1 MNGSANGGADLAA
14 ISAITPHICIRELEK
29 ISILS
34 LVNIR
39 SASRGALGNLPRRR
53 SRCSGLPVTR
63 RRPKTSRETRRFPRL
78 KRRSGSPTTWPLFK
92 FVHAS
97 PHRIS
102 VMWFLSQALE
112 GRSPSR
118 TLEQIEGFLNNPAH
132 AAPAAL

>member
-29 ISILS
+29 ISILP

-63 RRPKTSRETRRFPRL
+63 RRPKTSRETRRLPQL
-78 KRRSGSPTTWPLFK
+78 KRRSGMAIVQVCSRLTTPDFCYVVFK
-92 FVHAS
+92 S
-97 PHRIS
+97 S
-102 VMWFLSQALE
+102 
-112 GRSPSR
+112 
-118 TLEQIEGFLNNPAH
+118 T
-132 AAPAAL
+132 